1 MLYLDDCFII
11 SSTSF
16 RHLSII
22 VSDVFG
28 CDSADL
34 NELAVDSGSDNSI
47 EITVSPEIDRKS
59 YGNSNDSTVSPPSD
73 SELDSCGLFGI
84 NLRKVV
90 NNFWFF

>member
-34 NELAVDSGSDNSI
+34 NELAVDSGSDNS
-47 EITVSPEIDRKS
+47 
-59 YGNSNDSTVSPPSD
+59 NDSTVSPPSD